1 MQLIKALRYIDP
13 SCLAFVG
20 AGGKTTAIF
29 RVAGEL
35 LTAINEKQAFK
46 TVLVTTTTHFGT
58 WQTEHA
64 DHFCKVNS
72 LTDIADL
79 EKDLPNGI
87 VLLTGDEKNNRLS
100 GLQTRILERLRDLAQ
115 DNHLPLLIEADGS
128 HTCPLKAPAEHEPA
142 IPNFTQ
148 EVVVVAGL
156 QGLGKPLSKKWVNR
170 PEKFAELS
178 ELHIGEIVTSNSLA
192 KVLLNRNGGLKNIPS
207 NARRI
212 ALLNQADTPEL
223 QSAARSI
230 SGKLIP
236 GYHSVII
243 ASLSGENS
251 GLASDG
257 AQYLQQGDGIHAVVE
272 QIGGIIL
279 AAGGSSRFGEPK
291 QLLRWRGEP
300 LIRHVA
306 DTALKAGLSPV
317 SVVVGS
323 SAEEVKSA
331 LIDLQVRIVNN
342 SEWETGLSSSIKAGI
357 TSLPKV
363 IGGVVFMQADQ
374 PHIPPALIERL
385 VEAHEVMLSPIIA
398 PQINGQRGNPVLF
411 DLSIFPDLLS
421 LEGDIGGRALFER
434 FPVQWVPWHDQNI
447 LMDID
452 SPDDYRKFLGIYPED
467 EEKK

>member
-1 MQLIKALRYIDP
+1 
-13 SCLAFVG
+13 
-20 AGGKTTAIF
+20 
-29 RVAGEL
+29 
-35 LTAINEKQAFK
+35 
-46 TVLVTTTTHFGT
+46 
-58 WQTEHA
+58 
-64 DHFCKVNS
+64 
-72 LTDIADL
+72 
-79 EKDLPNGI
+79 
-87 VLLTGDEKNNRLS
+87 
-100 GLQTRILERLRDLAQ
+100 
-115 DNHLPLLIEADGS
+115 
-128 HTCPLKAPAEHEPA
+128 
-142 IPNFTQ
+142 
-148 EVVVVAGL
+148 
-156 QGLGKPLSKKWVNR
+156 
-170 PEKFAELS
+170 LS

-257 AQYLQQGDGIHAVVE
+257 AQYLQQGDGIHAVIE

-291 QLLRWRGEP
+291 QLLQWRGEP

-331 LIDLQVRIVNN
+331 LIDHQVRIVNN
-342 SEWETGLSSSIKAGI
+342 PEWETGLSSSIKAGI
-357 TSLPKV
+357 TSLPKEV
-363 IGGVVFMQADQ
+363 GGVVFMQADQ
-374 PHIPPALIERL
+374 PHIPPAIIERL
-385 VEAHEVMLSPIIA
+385 VEAHEVILSPIIA

-411 DLSIFPDLLS
+411 DLSTFSDLLS